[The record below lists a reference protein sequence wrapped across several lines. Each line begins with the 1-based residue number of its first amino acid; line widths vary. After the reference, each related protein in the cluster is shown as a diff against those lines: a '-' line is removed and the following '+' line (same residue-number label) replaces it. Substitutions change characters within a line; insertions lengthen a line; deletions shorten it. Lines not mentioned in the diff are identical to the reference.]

1 MALPMAKPQL
11 AMAIHRC
18 SGIPSHAS
26 SVPPKSKS
34 MLTIH
39 IAAHIP
45 DQIETKV
52 RIIQWIWFDFDKVA
66 TIPED
71 AYKDT
76 SEFTLDLSGPHV
88 EHLPYCRSGLPF
100 TTPFSDLCPTL
111 SALLIQAADVGKR
124 RRQNLFDGCSA
135 STPASA
141 PSSEVARRKTVH
153 QAWEKTLWTAV
164 KKETQSQAGTET
176 PMNLRSSTFIRLSAR
191 FTNPAPSQIHHP
203 ALSQMCPMMMLGLP
217 TGAFHESTLT
227 CFT

>member
-1 MALPMAKPQL
+1 MIQVNSRWICQGHMLSICLIADLGCLSP
-11 AMAIHRC
+11 H
-18 SGIPSHAS
+18 PS
-26 SVPPKSKS
+26 V
-34 MLTIH
+34 T
-39 IAAHIP
+39 
-45 DQIETKV
+45 
-52 RIIQWIWFDFDKVA
+52 
-66 TIPED
+66 
-71 AYKDT
+71 
-76 SEFTLDLSGPHV
+76 
-88 EHLPYCRSGLPF
+88 
-100 TTPFSDLCPTL
+100 
-111 SALLIQAADVGKR
+111 SALHFRLCSSRQQMSAKR

-141 PSSEVARRKTVH
+141 ASSEVARRKTVH

-227 CFT
+227 QFLMLHMTVVDCCQLTTQSQLTWHQWQFWLTARMASLRETRIRQAGLQSNGGK